1 MEDGE
6 RAFRCAASWGNIPS
20 AWLAL
25 AEMYA
30 SDCVVPF
37 KIISDLFGFRETC
50 FWSFSSILHLVV
62 IRSSIYCCSSGTAMR
77 VLSKRR
83 CCPSQN
89 FFR

>member
-30 SDCVVPF
+30 SNCAVPF
-37 KIISDLFGFRETC
+37 QIISGLFGFRETR
-50 FWSFSSILHLVV
+50 F
-62 IRSSIYCCSSGTAMR
+62 
-77 VLSKRR
+77 
-83 CCPSQN
+83 
-89 FFR
+89 